1 MEGQRILLQID
12 FQLLGTS
19 VPPKEISSIL
29 GMVPDTAFLAGE
41 RNPRLGLP
49 RQNLW
54 SVRSRSSSSEVADHW
69 ESLAAALNRVR
80 YEIKAIADTG
90 RARITLVI
98 FNGERIPPLTIPPLM
113 AEFAGFVG
121 AEIDIDHLQQ

>member
-1 MEGQRILLQID
+1 MEGQGILLQID

-29 GMVPDTAFLAGE
+29 GMVPDTALLAGE

-69 ESLAAALNRVR
+69 ESLAALNRVR